1 MTYQNILV
9 PVDGSDI
16 SFSAL
21 KHAAAIAK
29 AFGSKVTA
37 ISVVAEDPF
46 AAADFYYS
54 PDMLKDYIQEAIKNA
69 EEGLGKAKQLA
80 EQQGV
85 QIDTQVVRDSVAA
98 ETIIKTAESLH
109 TDLIIMGSH
118 GRKGFQKF
126 FLGSFAQDGLGQ
138 TKLPV
143 LIVKQ

>member
-118 GRKGFQKF
+118 GRKGIQKLA
-126 FLGSFAQDGLGQ
+126 LGSVAEEVL
-138 TKLPV
+138 KLSQVPV